1 MKSRMTDETRE
12 TAVGRSSGAVPW
24 PLTTQ
29 TLLDGLRC
37 GTKADWD
44 KFWRRYEGPLSIFIK
59 IKLIQL
65 GKYKSKDDVKECL
78 GVVYLRLYKQVANY
92 DVRKGRFRNFLC
104 TLVRNEMFD
113 ALRKNNR
120 IRKYESL
127 VEGSKNDD
135 GESVGGPIENLVDEA
150 PLPGNDLEE
159 NELWDFALAI
169 SVWKYVVSR
178 FQWSPCE
185 RQIIN
190 KLQENYREGDMGRGL
205 VKHIAGKLNC
215 TAAMVSKTRDRLHQD
230 YERVMS
236 RYRQENL
243 MQQKSDQTGMTI
255 EQMALSRFNSLLLAR
270 SSAR

>member
-1 MKSRMTDETRE
+1 MTDETRE
-12 TAVGRSSGAVPW
+12 TAAGRSSGKVQW

-29 TLLDGLRC
+29 SLIDPIQG
-37 GTKADWD
+37 GDVSEFDWE
-44 KFWRRYEGPLSIFIK
+44 KFWRRYEKPLSIFIEINLK
-59 IKLIQL
+59 RHH
-65 GKYKSKDDVKECL
+65 GYKSEDDVKECL
-78 GVVYLRLYKQVANY
+78 GAVYRRLNEQVTNY
-92 DVRKGRFRNFLC
+92 DARKGRFRNFLC
-104 TLVRNEMFD
+104 TLVRNELVD
-113 ALRKNNR
+113 ARRKKDR
-120 IRKYESL
+120 IKKHESL
-127 VEGSKNDD
+127 VEGTKNVA
-135 GESVGGPIENLVDEA
+135 GEPIGSPFENLVDEA
-150 PLPGNDLEE
+150 PFPGDDLEE
-159 NELWDFALAI
+159 NELWNFAVAV
-169 SVWKYVVSR
+169 SVLKYVVSR

-185 RQIIN
+185 RQIID

-205 VKHIAGKLNC
+205 VKHIAGQLNC